1 MDHTQ
6 AQVSTRA
13 LAHTNMFTKHRHG
26 HTEIERERERPVS
39 VMSGRMLAC
48 SASAFIHW
56 SLFMWRS
63 KHLSIRCWTCFLHAK
78 SLVSINFN
86 ESMTFFFY
94 FLWWNLILFHINR
107 NFNII
112 GCPDKAKI
120 LNKNISSWTLFCATL
135 MLCGERKKR
144 KEIH

>member
-26 HTEIERERERPVS
+26 HRERERERERERPVS

-56 SLFMWRS
+56 SLFM
-63 KHLSIRCWTCFLHAK
+63 
-78 SLVSINFN
+78 
-86 ESMTFFFY
+86 
-94 FLWWNLILFHINR
+94 
-107 NFNII
+107 
-112 GCPDKAKI
+112 
-120 LNKNISSWTLFCATL
+120 
-135 MLCGERKKR
+135 
-144 KEIH
+144 

>member
-26 HTEIERERERPVS
+26 HTEIERERERERERPVS

-56 SLFMWRS
+56 SLFM
-63 KHLSIRCWTCFLHAK
+63 
-78 SLVSINFN
+78 
-86 ESMTFFFY
+86 
-94 FLWWNLILFHINR
+94 
-107 NFNII
+107 
-112 GCPDKAKI
+112 
-120 LNKNISSWTLFCATL
+120 
-135 MLCGERKKR
+135 
-144 KEIH
+144 